1 MGWWMWGGEL
11 VDVQYGL
18 AHYAT
23 YLRDCPLVGIRVS
36 VARRPLNKRIC
47 IMGRARQF
55 CCYLILAFLTYLGIR
70 YTDLPQSIGKAR
82 GFPAW
87 KASMAG
93 WPVAGGSWAGWC
105 LPSWQAGWPG
115 WLAQLPG

>member
-70 YTDLPQSIGKAR
+70 YTDLPRSIGKAR

-87 KASMAG
+87 VASMAG
-93 WPVAGGSWAGWC
+93 WPVAGGSWAGWW
-105 LPSWQAGWPG
+105 LPS
-115 WLAQLPG
+115 